1 MVVDMEN
8 NKNFKKSIVKLGKN
22 IAIKNKK
29 MTCESDILQCFTS
42 PYSAT
47 IVEILENANI
57 NYEHVQNDYE
67 LDRKSVV

>member
-29 MTCESDILQCFTS
+29 MTCESDI
-42 PYSAT
+42 
-47 IVEILENANI
+47 
-57 NYEHVQNDYE
+57 
-67 LDRKSVV
+67 